1 MTFGR
6 DDDDERFACDT
17 VALSICLIRYT
28 AAEKSV
34 AWTISWRQRLRDACR
49 GKRFV
54 GRHSAGMMSDSVRIH
69 SYGELENNAQK
80 IS

>member
-1 MTFGR
+1 MNKTEQYRDHYPSWLLCDMTFGR

-34 AWTISWRQRLRDACR
+34 AWTIS
-49 GKRFV
+49 
-54 GRHSAGMMSDSVRIH
+54 
-69 SYGELENNAQK
+69 
-80 IS
+80 